1 MRFDRIPSHEFKRR
15 TEGCSFT
22 QQEEDILKMLRK
34 NESVVA
40 IALQT
45 HISTATVNRRIRSI
59 KDKMA
64 NELY

>member
-1 MRFDRIPSHEFKRR
+1 MRFDRIPSHEFRAK
-15 TEGCSFT
+15 TEGCAFT

-34 NESVVA
+34 NESIVSISLA
-40 IALQT
+40 T
-45 HISTATVNRRIRSI
+45 HVSTATVNRRIRSI